1 MGTRCLRYERHSGE
15 HNFNGTEEKTMNR
28 VLTVAHSLA
37 LEKLMP
43 SEQWDAVWEELRLAR
58 LAEDERHQSVMEILD
73 EQYRLLL
80 MHQPFKPII
89 MEKTL
94 RCLSKK
100 HS

>member
-1 MGTRCLRYERHSGE
+1 MCLADRDVRRCH
-15 HNFNGTEEKTMNR
+15 R
-28 VLTVAHSLA
+28 VRHSLA